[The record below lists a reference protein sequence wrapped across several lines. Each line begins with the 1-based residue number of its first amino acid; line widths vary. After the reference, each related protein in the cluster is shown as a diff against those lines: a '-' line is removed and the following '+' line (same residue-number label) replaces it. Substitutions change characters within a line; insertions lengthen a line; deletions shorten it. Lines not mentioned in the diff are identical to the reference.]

1 MIETYPNQRFEA
13 TLLNAPHGLVGT
25 LTFSIINAE
34 TQEVMLSPRATG
46 INEVANGQYWTSATA
61 PLVADDYLVVWA
73 DGSTT
78 AVEELVVSPAL
89 GITPTVDEVAL
100 LLRTRTVGDV
110 SGGLGGD
117 TQATS
122 LTTFTDHTRPTA
134 VEVASVIATSLG
146 AVRGMLRGPVPDYEE
161 SSARHAVA
169 LYAAILIETSFF
181 RETSNADALAALRGM
196 LRDTVGGVNE
206 TIALN
211 QGYGFGTL
219 KIGTTLAG
227 STRRLSNDVVPGL
240 DT

>member
-1 MIETYPNQRFEA
+1 
-13 TLLNAPHGLVGT
+13 
-25 LTFSIINAE
+25 
-34 TQEVMLSPRATG
+34 
-46 INEVANGQYWTSATA
+46 
-61 PLVADDYLVVWA
+61 
-73 DGSTT
+73 
-78 AVEELVVSPAL
+78 
-89 GITPTVDEVAL
+89 
-100 LLRTRTVGDV
+100 
-110 SGGLGGD
+110 
-117 TQATS
+117 
-122 LTTFTDHTRPTA
+122 
-134 VEVASVIATSLG
+134 
-146 AVRGMLRGPVPDYEE
+146 MLRGPVPDYEE